1 MNRPAAGPPAGPAAP
16 ELIAAGFELENADAG
31 ILHRGMNLA
40 DIAHLLDLSATGV
53 IPPEAARS
61 LLALLLATMDIPAA
75 EFPYDPANGE
85 PYNSRERYFVS
96 QVGDV
101 AGWLHAGRPR
111 REAVRVAFRLRLR
124 DDLTDLI
131 EASAEL
137 AAELAARSREHAET
151 LMADQ
156 TYLQH
161 AQPSTF
167 GHYLLS
173 FAFPVLRAG
182 QRLSE
187 ALEWTDASP
196 GGAGC
201 VNGSRLLSD
210 RAQVA
215 SLLGFRSV
223 AEHTR
228 DAMWQV
234 DGLFDM
240 VGAAA
245 GLMVTQSKLAEDL
258 EIWAS
263 QEFDYVTLADGY
275 SRASVLMPQKRNP
288 YALSILRGTAGSLIG
303 RLSGLLAVA
312 KTPSARSDNLI
323 FAYGEVPRALDLA
336 LRATRLSTGVVRT
349 LQVNAERMRAALDSG
364 FSQATDLAEYIMQSC
379 AIDYRSAYRV
389 VGHAVRQASAA
400 GLRGAD
406 IDGAMLDA
414 AAAEVTGHPLG
425 LAGRDLSAALDP
437 WQIVASRTA
446 LGGAA
451 PGEVRRMAAE
461 ADAEASPPR
470 GRGAALAGHLPR
482 RRGRPARSRAE
493 GRRSTVMTE
502 PQLTLPDRVGV
513 VNVGLSLF
521 ADAIREQGAPV
532 ISVDWRVPAGGQ
544 PDAVAALGR
553 LYGIHAE
560 RIEAANAE
568 VLRRLDGGTPLLTGV
583 TTVAGRGT
591 RPGGPDA
598 AALRARHR
606 LRRRPR
612 PAAALDAG
620 RGRGR
625 GLGGQPGAGRRACW
639 PGRRSGSPRPTS
651 TRWWCR
657 WPPRSDP
664 APRCTWWR
672 TRPAAPPGTRRSRR
686 GRARWPGSAWPAR
699 PRSPGWSSCATWPPR

>member
-1 MNRPAAGPPAGPAAP
+1 MTTMNRPAVGPPAGPAAP

-336 LRATRLSTGVVRT
+336 LRATRLSTGVIRT

-379 AIDYRSAYRV
+379 AIDYRTAYRV

-400 GLRGAD
+400 GLAGAD

-461 ADAEASPPR
+461 ADAEASR
-470 GRGAALAGHLPR
+470 LAGEAR
-482 RRGRPARSRAE
+482 RWRDTYRAAEDALLESARK
-493 GRRSTVMTE
+493 G
-502 PQLTLPDRVGV
+502 
-513 VNVGLSLF
+513 
-521 ADAIREQGAPV
+521 
-532 ISVDWRVPAGGQ
+532 
-544 PDAVAALGR
+544 
-553 LYGIHAE
+553 
-560 RIEAANAE
+560 
-568 VLRRLDGGTPLLTGV
+568 
-583 TTVAGRGT
+583 
-591 RPGGPDA
+591 
-598 AALRARHR
+598 
-606 LRRRPR
+606 
-612 PAAALDAG
+612 
-620 RGRGR
+620 
-625 GLGGQPGAGRRACW
+625 
-639 PGRRSGSPRPTS
+639 
-651 TRWWCR
+651 
-657 WPPRSDP
+657 
-664 APRCTWWR
+664 
-672 TRPAAPPGTRRSRR
+672 
-686 GRARWPGSAWPAR
+686 AR
-699 PRSPGWSSCATWPPR
+699 P